1 MSIFPSMFGRNQ
13 DTLKRAKE
21 WVQSGARLID
31 VRTPQ
36 EFAEGH
42 LQGAKNVP
50 LQVLGSELDAVG
62 QRGDKVVVY
71 CRSGGRSA
79 HARTMLEAAGF
90 EVCDLG
96 PMSAW
101 TNS

>member
-1 MSIFPSMFGRNQ
+1 MSLFSSSFGRNQ
-13 DTLKRAKE
+13 DTLKRAKA

-36 EFAEGH
+36 EFASGH
-42 LQGAKNVP
+42 ITGAHNVP
-50 LQVLGSELDAVG
+50 LQVLGGSLSSLG

-71 CRSGGRSA
+71 CHSGARSA
-79 HARTMLEAAGF
+79 HARGLLEAAGF

-96 PMSAW
+96 PMAAW
-101 TNS
+101 Q